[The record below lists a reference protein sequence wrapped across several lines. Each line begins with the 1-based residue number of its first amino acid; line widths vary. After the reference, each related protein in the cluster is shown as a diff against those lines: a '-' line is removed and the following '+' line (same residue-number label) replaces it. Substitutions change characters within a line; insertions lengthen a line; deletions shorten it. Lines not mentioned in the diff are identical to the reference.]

1 MLRMR
6 MRGEGDLGCCVAAFA
21 EALTNV
27 HTRQAGREA
36 GKAHDR
42 SNSSSCH
49 GRLGHLPWSAS

>member
-27 HTRQAGREA
+27 HTRQAGRQARHMTEA
-36 GKAHDR
+36 TAAAVMAG
-42 SNSSSCH
+42 
-49 GRLGHLPWSAS
+49 

>member
-27 HTRQAGREA
+27 HTRQAGRHMTEA
-36 GKAHDR
+36 TAAAVMAG
-42 SNSSSCH
+42 
-49 GRLGHLPWSAS
+49 

>member
-27 HTRQAGREA
+27 HTRQAGRQ
-36 GKAHDR
+36 AHDR